1 MANTQTDGQA
11 ERQLDGQTDKKA
23 NAIKTE
29 IQNSGGSTLESEF
42 TEQARL
48 TGPQEAS
55 TKAPRVHISRCSD
68 CHLGT
73 ELRSIACTAN
83 T

>member
-1 MANTQTDGQA
+1 MDRQKGGQA
-11 ERQLDGQTDKKA
+11 DRQTDKKA

-29 IQNSGGSTLESEF
+29 IQNSGGSILESEF

-48 TGPQEAS
+48 TGLQEAS
-55 TKAPRVHISRCSD
+55 AKATRVHISRCSD

>member
-1 MANTQTDGQA
+1 MDRHKGRQA
-11 ERQLDGQTDKKA
+11 DGQTDKTA

-29 IQNSGGSTLESEF
+29 IQNSGDSTLESEF

-55 TKAPRVHISRCSD
+55 TKATRVHISRCSD